1 MNLQKILRD
10 KGYSVTVVTRRG
22 LNGGKKLYK
31 MESIREFGLQKEL
44 AHNMGEVEVRIT
56 TPDDGLSVR
65 RHAKGVSSC
74 HKHDRF
80 NKQTGLVVAFARALE
95 QLGLEDEMEPLLDE
109 VNNKQLA
116 RQQKEMARQAMA
128 AKLKE
133 EALAKKAAKQVSPY
147 NS

>member
-56 TPDDGLSVR
+56 TPDK